1 MKISIQWLNEFVQT
15 KGSSDDISDI
25 LTMLGLEAESLPDLS
40 GLDDIVIGEVRD
52 CSKHPNAD
60 RLNICKVFD
69 GKDELPIV
77 CGAPNVRKG
86 QKIALAPVGAILPGD
101 FKISKAKIRG
111 EISQGMICS
120 EKELGISQEHEGI
133 MVLEDRARPGESFQE
148 FFNEKNA
155 IELDI
160 TPNRADCFSHL
171 GVARDYSVKMKEKLN
186 FPSYSI
192 RSFKNNKA
200 SEHLTINI
208 EDPNDCPRYIAGIVD
223 NVNVKNSP
231 KWLREKLESVGH
243 RSINN
248 IVDIS
253 NLVMLEMGQPT
264 HMFDAEKIDS
274 KEILIRR
281 GLKNESIVTLDGIKR
296 SISSD
301 ELLITNGKNPIA
313 VAGIMGG
320 LASSVTDQTTRVI
333 IESAY
338 FEPTIIRK
346 GAKSLN
352 MSTDASKRFERG
364 ADPNGAEFAFWRIVS
379 LLEELADGTWIEGL
393 IDAYP
398 KKIPS
403 IEIKLRKTKLDK
415 VSGFSIDNDFV
426 INTLKSLGC
435 IIKEN
440 DKGWLC
446 QPPSWRPDL
455 VREIDLIEEIIRVY
469 GYDNVISNYN
479 SNISIKNSVVDPLS
493 IVDNINNILNGFG
506 FYQVFN
512 NTLQSEKNV
521 SFFESEPVSIMNPLS
536 DKMSHLRT
544 SLIEGLLFTA
554 DFNFKN
560 GQKNMMLFEHGNIF
574 RKNGEGL
581 DGINEIHLISGVVCG
596 NMHDSSIH
604 LNKSIK
610 NDLFSVKG
618 TINSLLKRMNFRD
631 VSLESVDKSESQ
643 FDKAFI
649 IKVNNKNIGRYGKI
663 SSSIIK
669 KLDFDIREI
678 YGFEINLKDLLSLIS
693 TNATKYEPINYLP
706 KVERDLN
713 FVVDETIEVGDIVK
727 EIGLLKNKLLV
738 SVVPKNIFRHS
749 SIGDL
754 KKSVTINLEFQHP
767 SKTLED
773 KDVNL
778 IIDEI
783 INVVSKNF
791 NAKLRQ

>member
-40 GLDDIVIGEVRD
+40 GLDDIVIGEVRE

-148 FFNEKNA
+148 FFNEKNT

-192 RSFKNNKA
+192 RSFNNNKA

-223 NVNVKNSP
+223 NINVKNSP

-364 ADPNGAEFAFWRIVS
+364 ADPNGAEIAFWRIVS

-479 SNISIKNSVVDPLS
+479 SNISIKNLVVDPLS
-493 IVDNINNILNGFG
+493 IVDNINNI
-506 FYQVFN
+506 
-512 NTLQSEKNV
+512 
-521 SFFESEPVSIMNPLS
+521 PVSYT
-536 DKMSHLRT
+536 HLT
-544 SLIEGLLFTA
+544 LPT
-554 DFNFKN
+554 N
-560 GQKNMMLFEHGNIF
+560 
-574 RKNGEGL
+574 
-581 DGINEIHLISGVVCG
+581 
-596 NMHDSSIH
+596 
-604 LNKSIK
+604 
-610 NDLFSVKG
+610 
-618 TINSLLKRMNFRD
+618 
-631 VSLESVDKSESQ
+631 
-643 FDKAFI
+643 
-649 IKVNNKNIGRYGKI
+649 
-663 SSSIIK
+663 
-669 KLDFDIREI
+669 RE
-678 YGFEINLKDLLSLIS
+678 
-693 TNATKYEPINYLP
+693 
-706 KVERDLN
+706 V
-713 FVVDETIEVGDIVK
+713 
-727 EIGLLKNKLLV
+727 
-738 SVVPKNIFRHS
+738 
-749 SIGDL
+749 
-754 KKSVTINLEFQHP
+754 
-767 SKTLED
+767 
-773 KDVNL
+773 
-778 IIDEI
+778 
-783 INVVSKNF
+783 
-791 NAKLRQ
+791 

>member
-120 EKELGISQEHEGI
+120 ENELGISQEHEGI
-133 MVLEDRARPGESFQE
+133 MVLEDRARPGDSFQE
-148 FFNEKNA
+148 FFNEKNT

-192 RSFKNNKA
+192 RSFNNNKA
-200 SEHLTINI
+200 SEHLAINI

-223 NVNVKNSP
+223 KVNVKNSP

-281 GLKNESIVTLDGIKR
+281 GLKNESIVTLDGNNR

-364 ADPNGAEFAFWRIVS
+364 ADPNGAEIAFWRIVS

-398 KKIPS
+398 KKIQS

-479 SNISIKNSVVDPLS
+479 SNISIKNSVVDPIS
-493 IVDNINNILNGFG
+493 IVDTINNILNGFG

-521 SFFESEPVSIMNPLS
+521 SFFESEPISIMNPLS

-574 RKNGEGL
+574 K
-581 DGINEIHLISGVVCG
+581 
-596 NMHDSSIH
+596 
-604 LNKSIK
+604 K
-610 NDLFSVKG
+610 
-618 TINSLLKRMNFRD
+618 KR
-631 VSLESVDKSESQ
+631 
-643 FDKAFI
+643 
-649 IKVNNKNIGRYGKI
+649 
-663 SSSIIK
+663 
-669 KLDFDIREI
+669 
-678 YGFEINLKDLLSLIS
+678 
-693 TNATKYEPINYLP
+693 
-706 KVERDLN
+706 
-713 FVVDETIEVGDIVK
+713 
-727 EIGLLKNKLLV
+727 
-738 SVVPKNIFRHS
+738 
-749 SIGDL
+749 
-754 KKSVTINLEFQHP
+754 
-767 SKTLED
+767 
-773 KDVNL
+773 
-778 IIDEI
+778 
-783 INVVSKNF
+783 
-791 NAKLRQ
+791 

>member
-40 GLDDIVIGEVRD
+40 DLDDIVIGEVRD

-133 MVLEDRARPGESFQE
+133 MVLEDRARPGDSFQE
-148 FFNEKNA
+148 FFNEKNT

-192 RSFKNNKA
+192 RSFNNNKA

-296 SISSD
+296 SI
-301 ELLITNGKNPIA
+301 
-313 VAGIMGG
+313 
-320 LASSVTDQTTRVI
+320 
-333 IESAY
+333 
-338 FEPTIIRK
+338 
-346 GAKSLN
+346 
-352 MSTDASKRFERG
+352 
-364 ADPNGAEFAFWRIVS
+364 
-379 LLEELADGTWIEGL
+379 
-393 IDAYP
+393 
-398 KKIPS
+398 
-403 IEIKLRKTKLDK
+403 
-415 VSGFSIDNDFV
+415 
-426 INTLKSLGC
+426 C
-435 IIKEN
+435 
-440 DKGWLC
+440 
-446 QPPSWRPDL
+446 
-455 VREIDLIEEIIRVY
+455 
-469 GYDNVISNYN
+469 
-479 SNISIKNSVVDPLS
+479 
-493 IVDNINNILNGFG
+493 
-506 FYQVFN
+506 
-512 NTLQSEKNV
+512 
-521 SFFESEPVSIMNPLS
+521 FESKS
-536 DKMSHLRT
+536 
-544 SLIEGLLFTA
+544 
-554 DFNFKN
+554 
-560 GQKNMMLFEHGNIF
+560 GNVQ
-574 RKNGEGL
+574 E
-581 DGINEIHLISGVVCG
+581 
-596 NMHDSSIH
+596 
-604 LNKSIK
+604 
-610 NDLFSVKG
+610 
-618 TINSLLKRMNFRD
+618 
-631 VSLESVDKSESQ
+631 
-643 FDKAFI
+643 
-649 IKVNNKNIGRYGKI
+649 
-663 SSSIIK
+663 
-669 KLDFDIREI
+669 
-678 YGFEINLKDLLSLIS
+678 
-693 TNATKYEPINYLP
+693 
-706 KVERDLN
+706 
-713 FVVDETIEVGDIVK
+713 
-727 EIGLLKNKLLV
+727 
-738 SVVPKNIFRHS
+738 
-749 SIGDL
+749 
-754 KKSVTINLEFQHP
+754 
-767 SKTLED
+767 
-773 KDVNL
+773 
-778 IIDEI
+778 
-783 INVVSKNF
+783 
-791 NAKLRQ
+791 